1 MKSFSHHYAEKDFS
15 SLIIINFFFIV
26 FFAFLSNSNLISGD
40 IREFE
45 IGNNIKDIPNF
56 RYTNIKCF
64 EDGKKIKYWKNYK
77 RCNKNSDGL
86 YYISFEYNDKYAF
99 NENFE
104 GTQVAGHPVKINLGI
119 NSYDLLSKINVSTD
133 PTAPFYFKKQAH
145 LFWLRIY
152 AKFGSDNWTCENFE
166 KKNNHLIINKKYVNK
181 SCYKIYNNKKIT
193 YKTQFYFTNDRKK
206 ENLTS
211 STTMSISASSS

>member
-1 MKSFSHHYAEKDFS
+1 MKSFSHQYAEKDFS

-86 YYISFEYNDKYAF
+86 YYLFLFYN
-99 NENFE
+99 
-104 GTQVAGHPVKINLGI
+104 
-119 NSYDLLSKINVSTD
+119 
-133 PTAPFYFKKQAH
+133 
-145 LFWLRIY
+145 
-152 AKFGSDNWTCENFE
+152 
-166 KKNNHLIINKKYVNK
+166 
-181 SCYKIYNNKKIT
+181 
-193 YKTQFYFTNDRKK
+193 
-206 ENLTS
+206 
-211 STTMSISASSS
+211 